1 MQNCNMY
8 VYIYTSYIHLTTAWY
23 FLNVENP
30 VVWGPNLNASFQV
43 YPGFSEDMFTKFY
56 YN

>member
-8 VYIYTSYIHLTTAWY
+8 VYIYTSYIHLKTAWY
-23 FLNVENP
+23 FLNVEII
-30 VVWGPNLNASFQV
+30 QV